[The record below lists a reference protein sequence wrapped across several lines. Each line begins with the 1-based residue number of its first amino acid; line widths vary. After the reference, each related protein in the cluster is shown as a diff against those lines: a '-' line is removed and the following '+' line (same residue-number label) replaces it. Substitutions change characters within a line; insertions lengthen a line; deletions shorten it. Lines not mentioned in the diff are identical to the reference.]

1 MKSDFIAE
9 RMTLNTC
16 VRGQS
21 YYIIIYNRA
30 RDTVVWLRPVKYHH
44 GYCPILCQLSKWSLC
59 LRGMGQMPEINV
71 NDKGI
76 CNPPDS
82 EILGIKGSS
91 STRRWRRDDSL
102 SGTRTA
108 IGCLRLLPVKK
119 VRKSRKK
126 KPNPSQRGPKLD
138 GKRQLSTR
146 TRGPCRR
153 IDVLQGAKKCHR
165 KCTNR
170 CYGIRNTCEYACTE
184 KHSKRERLGKEVAD

>member
-1 MKSDFIAE
+1 M
-9 RMTLNTC
+9 
-16 VRGQS
+16 V
-21 YYIIIYNRA
+21 
-30 RDTVVWLRPVKYHH
+30 
-44 GYCPILCQLSKWSLC
+44 
-59 LRGMGQMPEINV
+59 QMPEINV

-91 STRRWRRDDSL
+91 SSRRWRRDDSL

-170 CYGIRNTCEYACTE
+170 CYRIRNTCLKAMRTGNRRSRLPTTPPTPSPFLLQEPWKTGSAVLMRQGWLVPRPGGDDGAGRTFSYAA
-184 KHSKRERLGKEVAD
+184 SLRS